1 MQPILSH
8 ICRYLFKNH
17 PWRNNA
23 KTREHIWKH
32 LSSIA
37 NEVVLRCSQYIFLL
51 LWSTID
57 EIVEEFECQWKP
69 AEATDSRKFVEFCDS
84 KAMSRVCQ
92 NIPERIKDGSF
103 TRLTFDMM
111 LAWQQPDVND
121 NESHLEAVGKESE
134 DNRIQATLSPEQ
146 DDISLFY
153 SYIMPL
159 YVGEDAFVYLASLIP
174 LPADIINGRYTF
186 ETLTA
191 PTGHQLHFPAYDMFV
206 KEIHKCM
213 KYLQKQTKTKGVDL
227 ADDEIILHVE
237 GTMASQR
244 VVRHIKETSWPGRLT
259 LTNYGL
265 YFEAAGIINYEDAL
279 KIDLTKDGA
288 SYVKPNSTGPWG
300 APLFDKA
307 IVYYEEGIVLEFPEM
322 TSSTRRDHSLA
333 YACKG
338 DNINAPHI
346 KRRGRDKYKEK
357 SKVIDKEEMLA
368 SLEGAVNQT
377 REEGREI
384 EKAKATTRELEEEG
398 ITESVAV
405 LMELMRPMQDALPWF
420 QEVLNWERP
429 SHTLF
434 VLAIAILT
442 VYKEWVGKAIA
453 ACLVWMVVRMAQA
466 RQKKVHTKSED
477 AVKVSTESDQT
488 MTESIVSAQ
497 YGLIRLHQLIQHVNI
512 TIMKLRSIYTSSK
525 HASMVTASILA
536 LAIFFAVVPFKLV
549 IMFGTI
555 YCFVM
560 TSSVGRYMSNDQS
573 NRRMKEWWDS
583 IPIVPVR
590 VLNSASK

>member
-1 MQPILSH
+1 M
-8 ICRYLFKNH
+8 
-17 PWRNNA
+17 
-23 KTREHIWKH
+23 EH

-37 NEVVLRCSQYIFLL
+37 NDVVLRCSQELG
-51 LWSTID
+51 STID
-57 EIVEEFECQWKP
+57 EIVEEFDHVNGSLPK
-69 AEATDSRKFVEFCDS
+69 EA
-84 KAMSRVCQ
+84 
-92 NIPERIKDGSF
+92 I
-103 TRLTFDMM
+103 
-111 LAWQQPDVND
+111 
-121 NESHLEAVGKESE
+121 
-134 DNRIQATLSPEQ
+134 
-146 DDISLFY
+146 
-153 SYIMPL
+153 
-159 YVGEDAFVYLASLIP
+159 
-174 LPADIINGRYTF
+174 
-186 ETLTA
+186 
-191 PTGHQLHFPAYDMFV
+191 
-206 KEIHKCM
+206 
-213 KYLQKQTKTKGVDL
+213 
-227 ADDEIILHVE
+227 
-237 GTMASQR
+237 
-244 VVRHIKETSWPGRLT
+244 GRLT

-279 KIDLTKDGA
+279 KVDLTKDGGSSA
-288 SYVKPNSTGPWG
+288 KPISTGPWG
-300 APLFDKA
+300 APLLDKA
-307 IVYYEEGIVLEFPEM
+307 IVYDSPDFKDGIVLEFPEM
-322 TSSTRRDHSLA
+322 TSSTRRDHWLMLVKEITLMHQFLKKYNVESPLQAWEILSRTILGVIRLHAAREMLRISPPDPKKFLIFSLFEEVP
-333 YACKG
+333 KG
-338 DNINAPHI
+338 DFVLEELAEISQKVGTAKTPCSSSSILRNMNMEQLGNILKEAEE
-346 KRRGRDKYKEK
+346 DKCKEK
-357 SKVIDKEEMLA
+357 GKVIDKEEMLV
-368 SLEGAVNQT
+368 SLESAVNQT
-377 REEGREI
+377 REEGKEI
-384 EKAKATTRELEEEG
+384 EKAKATTTELEEEG

-429 SHTLF
+429 SRTLF
-434 VLAIAILT
+434 VLSITILI

-466 RQKKVHTKSED
+466 RQMKLHTKSED

-512 TIMKLRSIYTSSK
+512 TIMKLRSIYASK
-525 HASMVTASILA
+525 HASMVMASILA